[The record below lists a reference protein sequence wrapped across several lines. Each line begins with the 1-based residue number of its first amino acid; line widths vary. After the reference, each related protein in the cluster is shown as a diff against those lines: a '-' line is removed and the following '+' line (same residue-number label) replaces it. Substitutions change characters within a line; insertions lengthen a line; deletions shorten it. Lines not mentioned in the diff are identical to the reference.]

1 MAKVLP
7 LEAFTL
13 GIQML
18 PCMHNLYY
26 LMVLQGS
33 KSTLVGWVLVCNCFW
48 LCLNSWRLWVCTVFT
63 QGKWQPWLFN
73 GSSGSCEVSRRF
85 SGRIIQR
92 LPGTAELER
101 VGYVPPRH
109 VVPWTLWRAVEWHKM
124 FCWVY
129 RSFGNDQPLE
139 KKETQLYSLL
149 SKMEWSREA
158 FALHSKPLVHAQDFS
173 VLMSLPTLI
182 LLPCSQFKQRK

>member
-92 LPGTAELER
+92 LPGTAGR
-101 VGYVPPRH
+101 VG
-109 VVPWTLWRAVEWHKM
+109 KG
-124 FCWVY
+124 WVCSSQACGALNSVKGC
-129 RSFGNDQPLE
+129 RM
-139 KKETQLYSLL
+139 TQNVLL
-149 SKMEWSREA
+149 SLQKLWKWSA
-158 FALHSKPLVHAQDFS
+158 FGKKRN
-173 VLMSLPTLI
+173 PTLFLVI
-182 LLPCSQFKQRK
+182 KNGMV